1 MSYFCFIFPRFQNES
16 LDHKYYLC
24 RTVSGL
30 VLCVCNG
37 YEWGSRCCFIWK
49 SRGGG
54 WTLGWTAEPIRLTTG
69 YATNGAVDQFNP
81 FRFSLSWD
89 KNLLFVL
96 LSCRLFSDRKFSG
109 LPGYLRAVE
118 RSPCGFNQRERL
130 QALQR
135 DLSEML
141 EDPLWLFVLT
151 DIISLVT
158 TEHRQHNDQ
167 CYASANH
174 LSQLAHVSVTFPVRI

>member
-1 MSYFCFIFPRFQNES
+1 MSYSCFIFPRFQNES

-49 SRGGG
+49 SGGG
-54 WTLGWTAEPIRLTTG
+54 VNLGMNSRVGCFQTG
-69 YATNGAVDQFNP
+69 SSQVYLVIWELWKGHRVALIKGRGYRRFN
-81 FRFSLSWD
+81 
-89 KNLLFVL
+89 VT
-96 LSCRLFSDRKFSG
+96 
-109 LPGYLRAVE
+109 
-118 RSPCGFNQRERL
+118 
-130 QALQR
+130 
-135 DLSEML
+135 SEML

-158 TEHRQHNDQ
+158 TEHRQHNDE